1 MAHTSPLERVL
12 RQNVAWNRARINFLA
27 KFLIALIEVRTV
39 NLSEVANVFA
49 GSAKQQSHYKRIQRF
64 LRFFELPFRELAVFV
79 ARLVGVSGPWV
90 ITLDRTDWYFGN
102 TPVNV
107 MVLGIAHKGAAF
119 PVLWSVLEK
128 KGCSDT
134 PERIALLDE
143 FLDVFGVKAIRY
155 LCADREFIGK
165 EWFSYLV
172 RKQID
177 FRIRVRAN
185 TQLTTRRGARV
196 AASRLFA
203 NRRLGQVVELAGARR
218 LWGREVYV
226 SGMRLAGGDLLA
238 VVAPRQSVEM
248 IAEYAVRWEIETLFG
263 CLKSRGFRMEETHLT
278 DPQRLGRLVA
288 LLALAFSWAHV
299 IGEWLTQARPLKTK
313 NHGRMERSIFRHGFD
328 HLRRILC
335 GDLCKMKR
343 LAFRQV
349 IQLLSCT

>member
-27 KFLIALIEVRTV
+27 KFLIALIEVRTL
-39 NLSEVANVFA
+39 NLAEVANVFA
-49 GSAKQQSHYKRIQRF
+49 GSAKQQSHYKPIQRF
-64 LRFFELPFRELAVFV
+64 LRFFELPYHEVAVFV
-79 ARLVGVSGPWV
+79 ARLVGVPSPWV
-90 ITLDRTDWYFGN
+90 LTLDRTDWYFGD
-102 TPVNV
+102 TPLNV

-119 PVLWSVLEK
+119 PVLWHVLEK

-134 PERIALLDE
+134 SERIALLDE
-143 FLDVFGVKAIRY
+143 FLAVFGVTAIRY
-155 LCADREFIGK
+155 LCADREFIGT

-172 RKQID
+172 RRQID
-177 FRIRVRAN
+177 CRIRVRPN
-185 TQLTTRRGARV
+185 TQLTTRRGTRV

-203 NRRLGQVVELAGARR
+203 NRRMGQAVELAGARR

-226 SGMRLAGGDLLA
+226 SGMRLAGGDLLV
-238 VVAPRQSVEM
+238 VVAPHESPQM

-263 CLKSRGFRMEETHLT
+263 CLKTRGFRLEQTHLT
-278 DPQRLGRLVA
+278 DPERLRKLVA

-299 IGEWLTQARPLKTK
+299 VGEWLTQAQPLKTK
-313 NHGRMERSIFRHGFD
+313 KHGRLQRSIFRHGLD

-335 GDLCKMKR
+335 SDFCKVKQ